1 VARVSGG
8 HVTRSLLRG
17 FVRAVSIAQELES
30 AIPFPIPA
38 SANLDSCPHA
48 ASFLWKP
55 KSSLLA
61 TDEVL
66 LLAAHA
72 HLCARPL
79 GACSASSPPTR

>member
-30 AIPFPIPA
+30 AIPFRIPA

-48 ASFLWKP
+48 ASFLWKS
-55 KSSLLA
+55 KSSLF
-61 TDEVL
+61 
-66 LLAAHA
+66 AAHA

-79 GACSASSPPTR
+79 GACSASSPPMR